1 MCVPAW
7 SPSVGHFSQI
17 TMNAEEEGT
26 WSRSNCCHGETFR
39 EGGARVVALDE
50 VKGAPKRPECF
61 GDPN

>member
-1 MCVPAW
+1 
-7 SPSVGHFSQI
+7 
-17 TMNAEEEGT
+17 MNAEEEGT

-39 EGGARVVALDE
+39 EGGALVVALDE